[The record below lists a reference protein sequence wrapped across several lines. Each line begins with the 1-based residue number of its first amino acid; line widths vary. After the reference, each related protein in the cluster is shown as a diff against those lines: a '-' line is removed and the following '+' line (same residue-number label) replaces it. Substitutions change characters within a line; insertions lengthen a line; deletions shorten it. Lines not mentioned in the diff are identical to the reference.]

1 MDINEQMAKLMDDEM
16 AFYDEM
22 ASEYAERLTDLRDT
36 RADVVGMREDIIADA
51 GEDANLDPDDVMDDL
66 LDVQNDVMS
75 EISLDDLGDPDKP
88 MPGFQKMYDML
99 LSAHDKGERALT
111 VTWRKQLLQIIDMYL
126 DAIDT
131 SIAQV
136 EADQALMEV
145 SRLRIETLRTFAGI

>member
-75 EISLDDLGDPDKP
+75 EISLDDFHGRSSCK
-88 MPGFQKMYDML
+88 
-99 LSAHDKGERALT
+99 T
-111 VTWRKQLLQIIDMYL
+111 
-126 DAIDT
+126 
-131 SIAQV
+131 
-136 EADQALMEV
+136 
-145 SRLRIETLRTFAGI
+145 